1 MGAGLGITSSP
12 ACIIAGPG
20 IACSGIAA
28 GMAQNMAEAERDPSM
43 ATHDATYSLADLRAQ
58 LAELD
63 TKIAA
68 DAKKRRRLAVAVAAL
83 EALEGRPKKT
93 PAPKRTVAPVV
104 VSEPGREA
112 MQIHDAAAIVLREA
126 GRPLNAT
133 AILNEI
139 NSRGLVG
146 RQLVR
151 TSVVSALDRKYH
163 DGELFD
169 KPQPGTYVLISG
181 NVK

>member
-1 MGAGLGITSSP
+1 
-12 ACIIAGPG
+12 
-20 IACSGIAA
+20 
-28 GMAQNMAEAERDPSM
+28 M

-58 LAELD
+58 LADLD
-63 TKIAA
+63 AKIAA

-83 EALEGRPKKT
+83 EALEGRPKKM
-93 PAPKRTVAPVV
+93 PASKAPKQIVAPVV
-104 VSEPGREA
+104 VSRPGGEP
-112 MQIHDAAAIVLREA
+112 MQIHDAAAIILRDA

-133 AILNEI
+133 EILNEI

-181 NVK
+181 NGK